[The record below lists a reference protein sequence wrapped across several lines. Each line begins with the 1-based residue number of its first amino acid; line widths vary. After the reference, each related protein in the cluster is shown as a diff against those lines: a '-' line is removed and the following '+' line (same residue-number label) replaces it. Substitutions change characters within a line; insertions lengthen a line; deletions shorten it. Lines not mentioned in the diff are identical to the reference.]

1 MTGRLAAL
9 VQDAVLHRQVHDE
22 IPSRTVAVTLVTDDK
37 RARAK
42 IDEKPFSRSAEFIV
56 RKIQDDGNAI
66 ALGPRLAFRT
76 THYCHRRSEERRVGK
91 ECVST
96 CRSRW
101 SPDP

>member
-9 VQDAVLHRQVHDE
+9 AQDAVLHRQVHDE

-66 ALGPRLAFRT
+66 DLGPRIAFRT
-76 THYCHRRSEERRVGK
+76 TYYCHRSSLLRVSSEARRLGK

-96 CRSRW
+96 F
-101 SPDP
+101 